1 MKLIPH
7 NGSTTKDAETLLF
20 QQNYRVH
27 DEESA
32 KLHNNLLH
40 DNRADKD
47 AWMFL
52 LQLDR
57 IKQQP
62 KPKNVLN

>member
-47 AWMFL
+47 A
-52 LQLDR
+52 
-57 IKQQP
+57 
-62 KPKNVLN
+62 